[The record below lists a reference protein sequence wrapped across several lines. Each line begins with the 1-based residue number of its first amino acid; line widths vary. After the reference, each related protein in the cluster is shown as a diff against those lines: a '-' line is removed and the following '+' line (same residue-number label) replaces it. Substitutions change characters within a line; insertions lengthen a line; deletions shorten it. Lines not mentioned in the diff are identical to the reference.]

1 MFWLTAFTLLLSL
14 ITHVLHR
21 QFSFLDTYTMIK
33 GVGNLSSGISLL
45 QNLFLITPFIFFFFA
60 LFFRKNKERHLV
72 PLLITLSLTF
82 SSISIIAGGDGLVE
96 YHFSIFM
103 VIALIA
109 YFDSVKLILISTA
122 IFAVHH
128 FLGYFLFPEILC
140 GTTEYGFPLL
150 MIHAVYLI
158 FTSGA
163 NILLLIAKQKQT
175 RSLEEQNSLQKQR
188 VHTIIEKLTAT
199 SQTIVSSVEE
209 LNAGSEESTKAS
221 QEIASSIQDLSLGAH
236 SQLNTAKKSEE
247 LIEGIIEDIQEIT
260 ELSVGVSELSADT
273 TKQAINGKK
282 SIEEM
287 VDKMY
292 SIKKAVEDV
301 SSLIHNLE
309 KQTEN
314 ISVIAAKISEI
325 SGQTKMLALNAS
337 IEAAR
342 AGEQGKGFAVV
353 AQEVRKLASQTDTST
368 EDITKVVYDIQ
379 AEMQKIISAMVD
391 GSNEVDKGITNVNI
405 TDKVFLEILDAA
417 SEVEKQIK
425 NVSNL
430 SSQMT
435 RSSREVSKVVNEMS
449 EITEETLSNSENI
462 SAATQQQLASVET
475 LDNISKSFNKL
486 VIELDELVEKINL
499 SIEQS

>member
-1 MFWLTAFTLLLSL
+1 M
-14 ITHVLHR
+14 
-21 QFSFLDTYTMIK
+21 
-33 GVGNLSSGISLL
+33 
-45 QNLFLITPFIFFFFA
+45 QNIFLITPFIFFFFA
-60 LFFRKNKERHLV
+60 LLFRKNKQNHLL

-82 SSISIIAGGDGLVE
+82 SSISIIAGGGGLIE

-109 YFDSVKLILISTA
+109 YFDSVNLIIISTV

-128 FLGYFLFPEILC
+128 FAGYFLFPEILC
-140 GTTEYGFPLL
+140 GTKDYGFTLL
-150 MIHAVYLI
+150 MIHPVYLLL
-158 FTSGA
+158 TSGA

-175 RSLEEQNSLQKQR
+175 QRLEEQNTLQKQR
-188 VHTIIEKLTAT
+188 VQAIIEKLTTT

-221 QEIASSIQDLSLGAH
+221 QEIVSSIQDLSHGAH
-236 SQLNTAKKSEE
+236 SQLKTARKSEE
-247 LIEGIIEDIQEIT
+247 LIVGIIEDIQEIT
-260 ELSVGVSELSADT
+260 KLSAGVSELSIDT
-273 TKQAINGKK
+273 TRQALRGKK
-282 SIEEM
+282 SIDEM

-292 SIKKAVEDV
+292 AIKKAVEDV

-309 KQTEN
+309 KQTES
-314 ISVIAAKISEI
+314 ISFIAAKISEI

-379 AEMQKIISAMVD
+379 AEMQKIISAMEE
-391 GSNEVDKGITNVNI
+391 GSNEVEQGITNVNV
-405 TDKVFLEILDAA
+405 TDKVFLKILDAA

-435 RSSREVSKVVNEMS
+435 NSSNEVSKVVNEMS
-449 EITEETLSNSENI
+449 GITEETLANSENI

-475 LDNISKSFNKL
+475 LENISKSYNKM
-486 VIELDELVEKINL
+486 VIELDELVDKISS
-499 SIEQS
+499 SIEKS

>member
-1 MFWLTAFTLLLSL
+1 
-14 ITHVLHR
+14 
-21 QFSFLDTYTMIK
+21 MIR
-33 GVGNLSSGISLL
+33 GVGILSNGISIL
-45 QNLFLITPFIFFFFA
+45 QNIFLITPFIFFFFA
-60 LFFRKNKERHLV
+60 LLFRKNKQNHLL

-82 SSISIIAGGDGLVE
+82 SSISIIAGGGGLIE

-109 YFDSVKLILISTA
+109 YFNSVNLIIISTV

-128 FLGYFLFPEILC
+128 FAGYFLFPEILC
-140 GTTEYGFPLL
+140 GTKDYGFTLL
-150 MIHAVYLI
+150 MIHAVYLLL
-158 FTSGA
+158 TSGA

-175 RSLEEQNSLQKQR
+175 QRLEEQNTLQKQR
-188 VHTIIEKLTAT
+188 VQAIIEKLTTT

-221 QEIASSIQDLSLGAH
+221 QEIASSIQDLSHGAH
-236 SQLNTAKKSEE
+236 SQLKTARKSEE
-247 LIEGIIEDIQEIT
+247 LIVGIIEDIQEIT
-260 ELSVGVSELSADT
+260 KLSAGVSELSTDT
-273 TKQAINGKK
+273 TRQALSGKK
-282 SIEEM
+282 SIDEM

-292 SIKKAVEDV
+292 AIKKAVEDV

-309 KQTEN
+309 KQTES
-314 ISVIAAKISEI
+314 ISFIAAKISEI

-379 AEMQKIISAMVD
+379 AEMQKIISAMEE
-391 GSNEVDKGITNVNI
+391 GSNEVEQGITNVNV
-405 TDKVFLEILDAA
+405 TDKVFLKILDAA

-435 RSSREVSKVVNEMS
+435 NSSNEVSKVVNEMS
-449 EITEETLSNSENI
+449 GITEETLANSENI

-475 LDNISKSFNKL
+475 LENISKSYNKM
-486 VIELDELVEKINL
+486 VIELDELVDKISS
-499 SIEQS
+499 SIEKS